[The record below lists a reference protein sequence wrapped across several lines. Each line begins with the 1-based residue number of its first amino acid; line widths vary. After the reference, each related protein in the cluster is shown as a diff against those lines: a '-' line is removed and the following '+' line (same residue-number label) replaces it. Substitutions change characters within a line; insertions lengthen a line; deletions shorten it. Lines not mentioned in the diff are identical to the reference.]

1 MERFPPGREDDPRT
15 LNSVGG
21 SEESRSSDPD
31 RIFWQQFAEAATPK
45 AFCQSWLPLQCR
57 KLKGVRCA
65 MVLLGPPDHGPFT
78 PVAVWPDAK
87 LSMHHLTGTA
97 EQALKERRGLLIET
111 HTQPTPDNP
120 FPETYQVAYP
130 IEVSEKLHGVVVL
143 GVDQQDKKEVQNI
156 MRQLHWG
163 SAWLE
168 VLTRRTET
176 QKSAAAN
183 VRLQKVLD
191 LIASA
196 VEYENFQAAVMALVT
211 RLATSLECDRV
222 SLGFM
227 RAKRVRVSAMS
238 HSADFGKQTNLVR
251 AIAAAMDEAIDQQI
265 TIVYP
270 VPPDAIPFVTRVHAE
285 LDRQHGS
292 GAICTFPL
300 EVKGRCLGALM
311 LERPPDRPFDPETVE
326 LCETVAALTG
336 PIPASWEDSSA
347 PAT

>member
-1 MERFPPGREDDPRT
+1 
-15 LNSVGG
+15 
-21 SEESRSSDPD
+21 
-31 RIFWQQFAEAATPK
+31 
-45 AFCQSWLPLQCR
+45 
-57 KLKGVRCA
+57 
-65 MVLLGPPDHGPFT
+65 
-78 PVAVWPDAK
+78 
-87 LSMHHLTGTA
+87 
-97 EQALKERRGLLIET
+97 
-111 HTQPTPDNP
+111 
-120 FPETYQVAYP
+120 
-130 IEVSEKLHGVVVL
+130 
-143 GVDQQDKKEVQNI
+143 
-156 MRQLHWG
+156 
-163 SAWLE
+163 
-168 VLTRRTET
+168 
-176 QKSAAAN
+176 
-183 VRLQKVLD
+183 
-191 LIASA
+191 
-196 VEYENFQAAVMALVT
+196 MALVT

-311 LERPPDRPFDPETVE
+311 LERPTDRPFDPETVE

-336 PIPASWEDSSA
+336 PILDTKRAEQRWLIRKAVESFARQLGRLNPLPASWEDSSA